1 MEDIEKILY
10 KTLYYFMVFLMLTM
24 VTVIFIQ
31 VIARY
36 IVHNSLTWSE
46 EIGRYTFVWITF
58 FGTAL
63 AVKER
68 SHVALDILIKKLPT
82 LLKKIITVV
91 GYLLMISFSCVL
103 AYAGWKMVMLG
114 KNQISSA
121 LQIQMNY
128 VYLALPLGSIFIILY
143 LMKNLKED
151 LSKKEV

>member
-1 MEDIEKILY
+1 MPYAKREGVYMEDIEKILY

-24 VTVIFIQ
+24 VTIIFIQ

-82 LLKKIITVV
+82 LLKKIITPTAKI
-91 GYLLMISFSCVL
+91 LRQRLRPKN
-103 AYAGWKMVMLG
+103 WKKRRRRKAFRSSRTTPAQLRHSPFL
-114 KNQISSA
+114 KNA
-121 LQIQMNY
+121 
-128 VYLALPLGSIFIILY
+128 
-143 LMKNLKED
+143 
-151 LSKKEV
+151 